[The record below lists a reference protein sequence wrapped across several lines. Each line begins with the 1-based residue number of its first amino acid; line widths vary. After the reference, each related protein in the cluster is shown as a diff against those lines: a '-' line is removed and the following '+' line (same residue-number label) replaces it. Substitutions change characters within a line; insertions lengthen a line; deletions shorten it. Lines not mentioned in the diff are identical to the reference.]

1 MIDLSQKEKD
11 MRDGKEGPLL
21 KFAMSLVLKA
31 ADIWQ
36 APKLIEASFA
46 HIDAC
51 HYYGQ
56 AHLDFARKLEREG
69 ATFPIP
75 SWTNTVPVSL
85 TASDGREENNQAF
98 VDGAKEVAEIYERIG
113 CKPVWTCAPYQLP
126 DGPKFGDQIVGS
138 ESNAVSFYNAV
149 VGARTQKYGD
159 FLDVACA
166 LTGRVPFTGLH
177 RDESRIGQIELDVS
191 QLPEALRQEEEIC
204 HLIGIIM
211 GRDTGSKV
219 PVIRGLPSSTH
230 RDSLKGIAAAGA
242 ASGGVA
248 MFHVLG
254 VTPEAPD
261 AETAYQGRTP
271 ERIQK
276 VTVADLDEAKA
287 LVSSVRS
294 GPVNMVALGT
304 PHFSYDEFQRLA
316 VLIDGRKVHP
326 DVTFYVSTSRF
337 VAQMVQDSGA
347 MDIIERAGVQVLRDT
362 CTYFSPAVK
371 ACNGTV
377 MTNSGK
383 WAFYAPGMLP
393 VDVAFG
399 SLRDCV
405 QSALKGEIV
414 VAPAFE
420 G

>member
-1 MIDLSQKEKD
+1 MIELSQKEKD

-21 KFAMSLVLKA
+21 KFAISLVLKA
-31 ADIWQ
+31 ANIWQ
-36 APKLIEASFA
+36 APRLIEASFA

-85 TASDGREENNQAF
+85 TGSDGREKNNQAF

-177 RDESRIGQIELDVS
+177 RDEGRIGQIELDVS
-191 QLPEALRQEEEIC
+191 FLPEELRHEEEIC

-211 GRDTGSKV
+211 GRDAGSKV

-276 VTVADLDEAKA
+276 VTATHLDEAKA

-294 GPVNMVALGT
+294 GPVNMMALGT

-371 ACNGTV
+371 ACKGPV

-405 QSALKGEIV
+405 QSAVKGEV
-414 VAPAFE
+414 VMAPAF
-420 G
+420 GS

>member
-1 MIDLSQKEKD
+1 MTDLTQKEKD
-11 MRDGKEGPLL
+11 MLDGKEGPLL
-21 KFAMSLVLKA
+21 EFAMALVLKA
-31 ADIWQ
+31 ASIWK
-36 APKLIEASFA
+36 APRLIEASFA

-69 ATFPIP
+69 ASFPIP

-85 TASDGREENNQAF
+85 TVSDGREANNQEF

-113 CKPVWTCAPYQLP
+113 CRPVWTCAPYQLP
-126 DGPKFGDQIVGS
+126 DGPKLGDHIVGS
-138 ESNAVSFYNAV
+138 ESNAVSYYNAV

-166 LTGRVPFTGLH
+166 LTGRVPFAGLH
-177 RDESRIGQIELDVS
+177 RDEGRIGQFELDVT
-191 QLPEALRQEEEIC
+191 QLPEELRYQEEIC

-211 GRDTGSKV
+211 GREVGSQV
-219 PVIRGLPSSTH
+219 PVIRGLPVSTH
-230 RDSLKGIAAAGA
+230 KDSLKGIAAAGA

-261 AETAYQGRTP
+261 EQTTYAGGKPVRTYQITT
-271 ERIQK
+271 K
-276 VTVADLDEAKA
+276 DLDEAKA
-287 LVSSVRS
+287 SISQVKS
-294 GPVNMVALGT
+294 GSVNMVALGT

-316 VLIDGRKVHP
+316 ALIDGQKVHR

-337 VAQMVQDSGA
+337 VAQMVEDSGA
-347 MDIIERAGVQVLRDT
+347 MEIIERVGVTVLRDT

-371 ACNGTV
+371 ACKGTV

-393 VDVAFG
+393 VQVAFG
-399 SLRDCV
+399 SLNDCV
-405 QSALKGEIV
+405 QSALKGEV
-414 VAPAFE
+414 VMSPSFE